1 MAAPPPGHPC
11 PHASPHSA
19 PWAGQQG
26 RGERGDVLR
35 GESSVGAAGVWRRGR
50 PGTGSRALRPG
61 RAPPPPPAAP
71 RTHRAGVTRGGCGC
85 GNLLLILGIG
95 SPAKSSSPHP
105 TPRPSRPPGLPGCR
119 GRAPTPPPP
128 SLGHRWALPRE
139 DTGKGGGGG
148 AGAGVPG
155 PPVGRLRGRRGY
167 GAKAGAPPAKGRAG
181 GRANPDGGYKL
192 LPPARLLPARLGG
205 VTGFRRC
212 SWGRPAGS
220 LMELTAVAEGCE
232 ERRRK
237 PPEKGC
243 PPPPPSSPTALPGRP
258 RRVRA
263 PPSGPSAPELGVGPG
278 AAGLGVSR
286 VPRRPEMGLGLVTGP
301 PRGSLPRLGERELDS
316 MEALL
321 GEGEGTKPFP
331 CL

>member
-1 MAAPPPGHPC
+1 MQLSRGCRGEGEGGSPPPGHPC

-148 AGAGVPG
+148 DGAGVPG

-243 PPPPPSSPTALPGRP
+243 LPPPPQLPDSAAGAAAPCPGPAVGAERP
-258 RRVRA
+258 GARCWTGSGWA
-263 PPSGPSAPELGVGPG
+263 GGFSGPQTARNGFRLGD
-278 AAGLGVSR
+278 
-286 VPRRPEMGLGLVTGP
+286 RPP
-301 PRGSLPRLGERELDS
+301 PRVTAQVRG
-316 MEALL
+316 A
-321 GEGEGTKPFP
+321 
-331 CL
+331 

>member
-1 MAAPPPGHPC
+1 MSCVGRAPSGLRGFGEEGGRAPGRGL
-11 PHASPHSA
+11 SA
-19 PWAGQQG
+19 P
-26 RGERGDVLR
+26 
-35 GESSVGAAGVWRRGR
+35 GVH
-50 PGTGSRALRPG
+50 
-61 RAPPPPPAAP
+61 PPPPPAAP

-155 PPVGRLRGRRGY
+155 PPVGRLAGRRGY

-243 PPPPPSSPTALPGRP
+243 LPPPPQLPDSAAGAAAPCPGPAVGAERP
-258 RRVRA
+258 GARCWTGSGWA
-263 PPSGPSAPELGVGPG
+263 GGFSGPQTARNGFRLGD
-278 AAGLGVSR
+278 
-286 VPRRPEMGLGLVTGP
+286 RPP
-301 PRGSLPRLGERELDS
+301 PRVTAQVRG
-316 MEALL
+316 A
-321 GEGEGTKPFP
+321 
-331 CL
+331 